1 MEARDLTT
9 QEMIQ
14 ALSKSKNELVA
25 LKCQRILNQE
35 TTILTERIY
44 SGSFM
49 TSVLMGNFKKAM
61 RIADNQNREAL
72 ENAIHQLGINN
83 LI

>member
-1 MEARDLTT
+1 MTT
-9 QEMIQ
+9 QQMIE

-25 LKCQRILNQE
+25 RKCQRILNGE

-49 TSVLMGNFKKAM
+49 TYVLTGDFKNAM
-61 RIADNQNREAL
+61 RSADYQNREAL

-83 LI
+83 PI

>member
-1 MEARDLTT
+1 MTI
-9 QEMIQ
+9 QQMIE

-25 LKCQRILNQE
+25 LKCQRILNGE

-49 TSVLMGNFKKAM
+49 TYVLTGDFKNAM
-61 RIADNQNREAL
+61 RSADYQNREAL

-83 LI
+83 PI